1 MELAVMLAVFL
12 AGIILIVKGGDFFVD
27 AASWIAEISGIPKLV
42 VGATI
47 VSLATTLP
55 ELLVSMLAA
64 VQGKVDMAV
73 GNAVGSVTANLG
85 LIMAIS
91 VVCMPG
97 VIRRGDYLLKAL
109 LMLSACAA
117 PAGENA
123 PVPPLQEIP
132 APPEPPAPPPADG
145 AEEPPKRKRGRP
157 KKPEVPK
164 VKYAEFVTM
173 TEEEYEK
180 LVAELGEEKAK
191 RAIEILDNYKGQSG
205 KTYKSDYRAILNWTI
220 ERVNEEFEKRGGGS
234 HGGTYADRGHSG
246 QPAGPGDFKPSGG
259 FKG

>member
-97 VIRRGDYLLKAL
+97 VIRRGDYLLKSL
-109 LMLSACAA
+109 LMLSA
-117 PAGENA
+117 AGVVVAGGFRGEIG
-123 PVPPLQEIP
+123 IP
-132 APPEPPAPPPADG
+132 AEPLF
-145 AEEPPKRKRGRP
+145 RS
-157 KKPEVPK
+157 K
-164 VKYAEFVTM
+164 V
-173 TEEEYEK
+173 
-180 LVAELGEEKAK
+180 LGC
-191 RAIEILDNYKGQSG
+191 R
-205 KTYKSDYRAILNWTI
+205 
-220 ERVNEEFEKRGGGS
+220 
-234 HGGTYADRGHSG
+234 
-246 QPAGPGDFKPSGG
+246 
-259 FKG
+259 